1 MPKLKVLVLP
11 QGARKPE
18 NERNNVVAA
27 TTEGW
32 VRTPLNHDDPEM
44 LSESR
49 GLVALLADCN
59 LQPDGVTKIDPSKP
73 IGKEVI
79 IDIYDPSSIPVTGID
94 VLPGTGT
101 VAVGANITFD
111 YDVAPTNAS
120 YPEVEWSSSDET
132 VLKTVGEGVFTAL
145 KAGNA
150 TVSATSIDGGIVGTA
165 AVTVTAAN
173 VAVTG
178 VTVSPTTKSLVV
190 GATQQLTPTVAP
202 TNATNKAVTYTSSD
216 ATVATVNASGLVT
229 AVKAGTTNITVN
241 TTDGNKTAVCAV
253 TVTAA

>member
-18 NERNNVVAA
+18 TERNNVVEA
-27 TTEGW
+27 TNTGW
-32 VRTPLNHDDPEM
+32 IRTPLNNDDPEI
-44 LSESR
+44 LSENR

-59 LQPDGVTKIDPSKP
+59 LEPDGVTKIDPSKP
-73 IGKEVI
+73 IGKEVVI
-79 IDIYDPSSIPVTGID
+79 EVYDPDAIPVTAIE
-94 VLPGTGT
+94 VLPGTGS

-111 YDVAPTNAS
+111 YDVTPVDAS
-120 YPEVEWSSSDET
+120 YPEVEWSSTDET
-132 VLKTVGEGVFTAL
+132 VLQTVGEGVFKAL
-145 KAGNA
+145 KAGTA
-150 TVSATSIDGGIVGTA
+150 TVKATSIDGGIVGTA
-165 AVTVTAAN
+165 TVTVTAAV

-202 TNATNKAVTYTSSD
+202 ANATNKTVTYTSSD
-216 ATVATVNASGLVT
+216 PTKATVSNSGLVT
-229 AVKAGTTNITVN
+229 AIAAGTTNITA
-241 TTDGNKTAVCAV
+241 TTADGAKTAVCAV